1 MAAVQDAARIG
12 RFDVISTLGR
22 GAQGTVYLAEDSSL
36 GRRVAVKTIHL
47 ERVDGPTQAHET
59 EVMLGEARIA
69 GKLSHPNIVTL
80 FDAGEDAGA
89 PYLVFEFV
97 EGETL
102 DDPCS
107 RYCAIRRSWRSA
119 RNLQADSRRRQP
131 YRDRCRMG
139 QKGRKGH
146 KGHKGRKGRKG
157 HKGHK
162 GRKGHK
168 GHKDHKDHSPRRQL
182 KSSGAFLPPL
192 QGEGWGRDGVVSDE
206 TSSPS
211 PFLTSPLKGEG

>member
-12 RFDVISTLGR
+12 RFDIIGTLGR
-22 GAQGTVYLAEDSSL
+22 GAQGTVYLAEDSRL
-36 GRRVAVKTIHL
+36 GRRVAVKTMHL

-59 EVMLGEARIA
+59 EAMLGEARIV

-146 KGHKGRKGRKG
+146 KGHKG
-157 HKGHK
+157 
-162 GRKGHK
+162 
-168 GHKDHKDHSPRRQL
+168 HKDHSHRRQL
-182 KSSGAFLPPL
+182 KSCGAFLPPL

-211 PFLTSPLKGEG
+211 PS